1 MNILPQDNFS
11 LLTTKPAMNKILIVA
26 LFTLISISAISQTPH
41 SSGTQLRLSGG
52 RVSFGTGDFLGY
64 GIGVD
69 YLKNMIQTPRPGVH
83 KFLLGG
89 ELLFENGVKNP
100 VVQNPTLGEFF
111 GTSFQHVSTSLL
123 WVKAGYYP
131 FRKIVK
137 GFNIHLGPV
146 VGYSNRS
153 YEIRATREVDVF
165 GNSVRESTLEFNN
178 GFFIGYRISTGLEF
192 DLNRKFQTGIR
203 FDFSN
208 NNEGEINTLAGI
220 SLGVKL

>member
-1 MNILPQDNFS
+1 
-11 LLTTKPAMNKILIVA
+11 MNKKLLVA
-26 LFTLISISAISQTPH
+26 FLVLLSLTALSQSPQP
-41 SSGTQLRLSGG
+41 SGSLLRLSAG

-69 YLKNMIQTPRPGVH
+69 VSKNMIRTPRPGLH
-83 KFLLGG
+83 KLLIGG
-89 ELLFENGVKNP
+89 ELFFENGVKNP
-100 VVQNPTLGEFF
+100 VIQNPTIGQFF
-111 GTSFQHVSTSLL
+111 SSSFQQVSTSLL
-123 WVKAGYYP
+123 WFKAGYYP

-153 YEIRATREVDVF
+153 TEIRATREVDVF
-165 GNSVRESTLEFNN
+165 GNSVRESTLAFDN

-192 DLNRKFQTGIR
+192 DVNRKLQAGFR

-220 SLGVKL
+220 SLGIKL

>member
-1 MNILPQDNFS
+1 MRKNVFILLF
-11 LLTTKPAMNKILIVA
+11 VF
-26 LFTLISISAISQTPH
+26 FTLPSFSQSHKEPNTW
-41 SSGTQLRLSGG
+41 LRLSGG
-52 RVSFGTGDFLGY
+52 SVSFGTGDFMGYSFGLGLLMNV
-64 GIGVD
+64 IRQP
-69 YLKNMIQTPRPGVH
+69 KPGLDKLVV
-83 KFLLGG
+83 GG

>member
-1 MNILPQDNFS
+1 
-11 LLTTKPAMNKILIVA
+11 MNKILIGA
-26 LFTLISISAISQTPH
+26 LLTLFSLPAFSQSAQK
-41 SSGTQLRLSGG
+41 SGDLIRISGG
-52 RVSFGTGDFLGY
+52 RVFFGTGDFTGY
-64 GIGVD
+64 ALGVD
-69 YLKNMIQTPRPGVH
+69 FSKNMIRTPRPGVH

-111 GTSFQHVSTSLL
+111 STSFQHVSTSLL

-137 GFNIHLGPV
+137 GFNIQLGPV

-153 YEIRATREVDVF
+153 TEIRATREVDVF
-165 GNSVRESTLEFNN
+165 GNSVRESTLAFDN
-178 GFFIGYRISTGLEF
+178 GFFIGYRISTAMEF
-192 DLNRKFQTGIR
+192 DLNKKLQAGFRL
-203 FDFSN
+203 DFAN